1 MAVEAVEAH
10 SVTQLAHLDMINPL
24 EAMIAARAANQNSYS
39 QGVQNVGAVDPR
51 VLLAAQQMNTPTI
64 GARIDA
70 GNGQMVAVD
79 PYKYANAKQQRDYAA
94 AMNARTNNTNMQVA
108 NANNLNKQFLDN
120 QLHERNLA
128 RDNTAFERGQT
139 LAQTGHSNKMAQIA
153 QDAQLNN
160 ANNLAA
166 EAREMEAL
174 EQKQKILLTGQ
185 ENLMKL
191 KNSQYGD
198 ELRGMLG
205 NSIQTQM
212 QWVGGQKDVTQKTY
226 MEEAYYRKAL
236 ELNQDPAIQTEYV
249 RQQNLKGIV
258 KPPPLKRTDGNGKI
272 NPLYQQIANDLLM
285 QDPNLPSIQQKINSE
300 VGNRM
305 RNTETMINQQAM
317 AAQQLI
323 TKTGVSPSIDP
334 NFTANFGGQALQPNL
349 QLSGP
354 PVPPV
359 PTISTEETTEG
370 GNSPYMTLNA
380 GKLIADIASDTAQSV
395 MNNSSD
401 IVAGGTGLL
410 ALDQVTKQSKG
421 TVDDLIKDADI
432 PKGSINNRKPID
444 EVPLNDTEKSKISA
458 FKKVA
463 KSTGA
468 KVPDDIDILKMS
480 SGDIKSHIT
489 EGRKGIITRMIKRVG
504 VGSKAGKYLKTV
516 LKSGKYLAPVGAW
529 LFVKDL
535 ETAVTPEQKESLKA
549 GDELIEAQNAG
560 SNSGTINGVGWSRK

>member
-1 MAVEAVEAH
+1 M
-10 SVTQLAHLDMINPL
+10 
-24 EAMIAARAANQNSYS
+24 AARAGNQNTYGA
-39 QGVQNVGAVDPR
+39 GVQNTGAVDPR

-64 GARIDA
+64 GTRIDA

-79 PYKYANAKQQRDYAA
+79 PYKYADLKQQRDYQA

-108 NANNLNKQFLDN
+108 NANNLNKQFLEN

-128 RDNTAFERGQT
+128 RDNTAFSRGQE
-139 LAQTGHSNKMAQIA
+139 LAQTGHDNKLAQIEQQA
-153 QDAQLNN
+153 ELDN
-160 ANNLAA
+160 ANNLAS

-174 EQKQKILLTGQ
+174 KQKQQIILNGQ

-191 KNSQYGD
+191 KNTQYGD

-226 MEEAYYRKAL
+226 MEEAYHRKAL
-236 ELNQDPAIQTEYV
+236 ELNQDPAIQAEYV
-249 RQQNLKGIV
+249 RQQSLKGIV
-258 KPPPLKRTDGNGKI
+258 KPPSLKRTDGNGKI

-300 VGNRM
+300 VGSRM

-334 NFTANFGGQALQPNL
+334 NFTATFGQALQPNL

-359 PTISTEETTEG
+359 PTTTEETTEG
-370 GNSPYMTLNA
+370 GNSPYMTINA
-380 GKLIADIASDTAQSV
+380 GNLIADGANALVDGVGDNSANIAGITASG
-395 MNNSSD
+395 
-401 IVAGGTGLL
+401 AGIN
-410 ALDQVTKQSKG
+410 ALTKQSEGK
-421 TVDDLIKDADI
+421 VDNLIKDADI
-432 PKGSINNRKPID
+432 PKGSVNSRKPIS
-444 EVPLNDTEKSKISA
+444 EVPLNPAETKKIEA

-463 KSTGA
+463 KATGA
-468 KVPDDIDILKMS
+468 KVPNDIDILTMGS
-480 SGDIKSHIT
+480 SQIKSHVMKTRKTIL
-489 EGRKGIITRMIKRVG
+489 GRLTKRVG
-504 VGSKAGKYLKTV
+504 ASSKPGKYLKNL
-516 LKSGKYLAPVGAW
+516 LKGGGIIGAGMLAHD
-529 LFVKDL
+529 FMK
-535 ETAVTPEQKESLKA
+535 AVTPEEKQAILA
-549 GDELIEAQNAG
+549 TNELVEAQNTP
-560 SNSGTINGVGWSRK
+560 SQSGTTNGVSWSRK